1 MSDQR
6 KKGRLQLLLLAA
18 IFFGPVLL
26 AWLLYNPDGNS
37 TSGSSTAHGELITPV
52 KLVPDANLSVPREQQ
67 DSPYP
72 GLWTLVHVG
81 TGDCGEL
88 CQKSLYET
96 RQVRRSLGKED
107 RRIQRIFFLTDDTPL
122 DATIAEQHPALTVFA
137 SEQILTGEFITAI
150 EPYDTRDVFLIDPL
164 GNLIMRFTPDTGM
177 KGIHKDLKK
186 LLKISQI
193 G

>member
-26 AWLLYNPDGNS
+26 AWLLYNPDGGA

-81 TGDCGEL
+81 TGACGKL

-96 RQVRRSLGKED
+96 RQIRRSLGKED
-107 RRIQRIFFLTDDTPL
+107 RRVQRIFFLNDDTPL
-122 DATIAEQHPALTVFA
+122 DAAIAEQHPALKIFA
-137 SEQILTGEFITAI
+137 SNQILTSEFITAI

-164 GNLIMRFTPDTGM
+164 GNLIMRFVPDTDM